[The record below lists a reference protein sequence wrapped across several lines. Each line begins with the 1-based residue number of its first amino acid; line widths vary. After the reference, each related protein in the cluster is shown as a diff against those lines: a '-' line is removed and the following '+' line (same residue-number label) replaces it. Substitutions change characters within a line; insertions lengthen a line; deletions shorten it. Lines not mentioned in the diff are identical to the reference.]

1 MAANASVKQ
10 KLEEAHKKAKDI
22 DFDLRFMGA
31 QELCELLD
39 DDKVQLDEDQKVKV
53 VEVFIHQLDDSN
65 KEVRSHAVRCISK
78 ILYRINELTLKKTID
93 KVLESFSKEDIDI
106 YAVCLKTIVT
116 NIDISLG
123 ANVCAT
129 AVPQLVKYITTKD
142 TSEAAIEQSLDI
154 LFAIIKKFPQFV
166 KQDAKIC
173 AEVEKAE
180 LTDKILGKPS
190 DAHLRIAAERQQ
202 LRQEDSQQLPWIA
215 VWVPEQGK
223 TRCDR

>member
-1 MAANASVKQ
+1 MAATASVKQ

-123 ANVCAT
+123 ANVCTT
-129 AVPQLVKYITTKD
+129 AVPQLVKYIISKD

-154 LFAIIKKFPQFV
+154 LFAIIKKFPQFI
-166 KQDAKIC
+166 KQDAKTC

-180 LTDKILGKPS
+180 LTDKILGRRSCAK
-190 DAHLRIAAERQQ
+190 HRLAAEGKQ
-202 LRQEDSQQLPWIA
+202 LSQA
-215 VWVPEQGK
+215 YSK
-223 TRCDR
+223 